1 MKRIILTFGIVL
13 TISSLGFGQINKRQQ
28 KQDNRVD
35 QGIKSGQITKK
46 ENAKIEMKQAKI
58 QHMENQARADGKVT
72 KKEKAAITKEQNEAS
87 RQINSKKTN
96 KRDRN

>member
-1 MKRIILTFGIVL
+1 MKKTFLAIAWILF
-13 TISSLGFGQINKRQQ
+13 ISNLSFGQIDKRQQ

-35 QGIKSGQITKK
+35 QGVKSGEITRK
-46 ENAKIEMKQAKI
+46 EKARIEMKKAKI

-96 KRDRN
+96 KKDRN